1 MSPSLPSF
9 PLPSNYSPN
18 PTSRAYSVYIQPSH
32 PHHPTT
38 ISPRHHLHKQTT
50 MSLSKQD
57 MKYLANGKV
66 VTEEALIA
74 IAAAKRDDF
83 EKWCEAR
90 QFQHFLM
97 RTRLGSPSDPMTL
110 PRLQKW
116 AADEMFHLR
125 VSLSSGVQCTHANIY
140 VQSLQEN
147 RTYMDG
153 KLGQDTTS
161 RVHTNKK
168 NTANVEEGP
177 QFIDDDLIAFA

>member
-1 MSPSLPSF
+1 
-9 PLPSNYSPN
+9 
-18 PTSRAYSVYIQPSH
+18 
-32 PHHPTT
+32 
-38 ISPRHHLHKQTT
+38 

-125 VSLSSGVQCTHANIY
+125 
-140 VQSLQEN
+140 SLQEN

>member
-1 MSPSLPSF
+1 MF
-9 PLPSNYSPN
+9 
-18 PTSRAYSVYIQPSH
+18 
-32 PHHPTT
+32 
-38 ISPRHHLHKQTT
+38 
-50 MSLSKQD
+50 LSKQD

-90 QFQHFLM
+90 QFQHFLI
-97 RTRLGSPSDPMTL
+97 RARLGSPSDPMNL

-125 VSLSSGVQCTHANIY
+125 SLEENQTHIG
-140 VQSLQEN
+140 
-147 RTYMDG
+147 G

-161 RVHTNKK
+161 RVPINKK
-168 NTANVEEGP
+168 NMANIEEGP
-177 QFIDDDLIAFA
+177 HFIDDDLIAIA

>member
-1 MSPSLPSF
+1 MF
-9 PLPSNYSPN
+9 
-18 PTSRAYSVYIQPSH
+18 
-32 PHHPTT
+32 
-38 ISPRHHLHKQTT
+38 
-50 MSLSKQD
+50 LSKQD

-90 QFQHFLM
+90 QFQHFLI
-97 RTRLGSPSDPMTL
+97 RARLGSPSDPMNL

-125 VSLSSGVQCTHANIY
+125 VSLSPGVQCTHANIY
-140 VQSLQEN
+140 VQSLEEN
-147 RTYMDG
+147 QTHIGG

-161 RVHTNKK
+161 RVPINKK
-168 NTANVEEGP
+168 NMANIEEGP
-177 QFIDDDLIAFA
+177 HFIDDDLIAIA

>member
-1 MSPSLPSF
+1 
-9 PLPSNYSPN
+9 
-18 PTSRAYSVYIQPSH
+18 
-32 PHHPTT
+32 
-38 ISPRHHLHKQTT
+38 

-83 EKWCEAR
+83 EEWCEAR

-97 RTRLGSPSDPMTL
+97 RTRLGSPSDPMTI

-125 VSLSSGVQCTHANIY
+125 
-140 VQSLQEN
+140 SLQEN

-177 QFIDDDLIAFA
+177 HFIDDDLIAFA

>member
-1 MSPSLPSF
+1 
-9 PLPSNYSPN
+9 
-18 PTSRAYSVYIQPSH
+18 
-32 PHHPTT
+32 
-38 ISPRHHLHKQTT
+38 

-110 PRLQKW
+110 PRLQ
-116 AADEMFHLR
+116 
-125 VSLSSGVQCTHANIY
+125 SGQLMRCSI
-140 VQSLQEN
+140 SGLQEN

-168 NTANVEEGP
+168 NTANVKEGP